1 MRILE
6 SGNAHFIENGNISG
20 SNESR
25 NVEIKETLVET
36 FASNIPSQVVV
47 PITVAQEPS
56 NYGEQRYT
64 EVHTP
69 HHDVVVNEEGD
80 HNVQVDEQV
89 QPQQEVVLKRSTRV
103 RRSTIPDDYIVY
115 ALEHE
120 SDLSM
125 DNDPVSFKEAVESNN
140 SEKWYNAMKEELK
153 SMTDN
158 DV

>member
-6 SGNAHFIENGNISG
+6 SGNAHFIENGNIIG

-56 NYGEQRYT
+56 NYGEQRYI

-69 HHDVVVNEEGD
+69 HHDIVVNEEGD

-89 QPQQEVVLKRSTRV
+89 QPQQEVVLKRSTGV
-103 RRSTIPDDYIVY
+103 RRY
-115 ALEHE
+115 AIL
-120 SDLSM
+120 
-125 DNDPVSFKEAVESNN
+125 DPA
-140 SEKWYNAMKEELK
+140 
-153 SMTDN
+153 
-158 DV
+158 